1 MVRGPVDD
9 AALDDLDDLGDVDDA
24 EPVALDPVWAFE
36 PFIASLQAQSAN
48 TRAAYVRDVGQFVG
62 WLARGA
68 CSAPAR
74 LDHATCRRYLAF
86 LTTRRLAPRS
96 IARKAAAIRAYLRF
110 LHRTGV
116 VPADLSRTLRAPKGP
131 ARLPRVPRRRD
142 AVAML
147 DAAAALTDPAGDE
160 AAGDEPAADPVATI
174 GRRALAVARRDLAL
188 LEVLYGTG
196 VRISE
201 CCGLTFDRCDLR
213 RRHVTV
219 LGKGYKTRRVPLG
232 EPAVDALRAYLEGGR
247 PVLARPESPADLLF
261 LNTLGRALS
270 PRDARRVLDRHP
282 LPDGRT
288 LHPHALRHA
297 YATHLLEGGADL
309 RTVQELLGHADLAT
323 TQVYTHLTRDRLRAV
338 YEATHP
344 RA

>member
-1 MVRGPVDD
+1 MVRDRARRD
-9 AALDDLDDLGDVDDA
+9 AVTSDADADTATGARWAL
-24 EPVALDPVWAFE
+24 E
-36 PFIASLQAQSAN
+36 PFAASLQAQSAN
-48 TRAAYVRDVGQFVG
+48 TRAAYERDVGQFVA
-62 WLARGA
+62 WLVRGA
-68 CSAPAR
+68 CPDPAT

-86 LTTRRLAPRS
+86 LNTRRLAPRS
-96 IARKAAAIRAYLRF
+96 VARKAAAIRAYLRF

-116 VPADLSRTLRAPKGP
+116 LATDPSRTLRAPKGP
-131 ARLPRVPRRRD
+131 ARLPRVPRRRE
-142 AVAML
+142 AAAML
-147 DAAAALTDPAGDE
+147 DAAAALTDPRDDPAGP
-160 AAGDEPAADPVATI
+160 GDGPPPGPA
-174 GRRALAVARRDLAL
+174 ALAVARRDLAL

-196 VRISE
+196 TRISE

-219 LGKGYKTRRVPLG
+219 LGKGAKTRRVPLG
-232 EPAVDALRAYLEGGR
+232 DPAVDALHAYLADAR
-247 PVLARPESPADLLF
+247 SVLARPDSPPDLVF
-261 LNTLGRALS
+261 LNTRGRALS

-338 YEATHP
+338 YESTHP